1 MATELLTKNSVI
13 PYLQSRGL
21 ISGAA
26 TVEELTGGVS
36 CVVLAVKSETKDL
49 VVKQALPELKVATL
63 WQADQRRAIVE
74 AHAMKLLHSITPA
87 SVPDLIDLDEAE
99 FTLTMS
105 RLPHESTNWKL
116 DMLDGEIHPSI
127 GSDLGKI
134 LATWHN
140 FGFKNEGAR
149 AQFSEDSLFDQ
160 LRVSPFY
167 RAVAAKNALLAQNI
181 QELIDELNRDKS
193 TIVHGDFSPK
203 NIMITAEHKP
213 IVLDFEVMHTGN
225 PVFDLAFLCAHLLC
239 KFMRTENPAAQILL
253 RESAKNF
260 LDSYGS
266 NCDIPIAQSLPRHIA
281 LIALARVEGVSLV
294 NYLDAAGQLRITS
307 KTKSIIA
314 NPMATFEELFQW
326 N

>member
-13 PYLQSRGL
+13 PYLQNRGL

-74 AHAMKLLHSITPA
+74 AHAMKLLHAITPA
-87 SVPDLIDLDEAE
+87 SVPDLVDLDEAE

-116 DMLDGEIHPSI
+116 DMLAGEIHPSI
-127 GSDLGKI
+127 GSELGKI

-140 FGFKNEGAR
+140 FGYRNESAR
-149 AQFSEDSLFDQ
+149 IEFSEDSLFDQ
-160 LRVSPFY
+160 LRVTPFY
-167 RAVAAKNALLAQNI
+167 RAVAAKNPALAANI
-181 QELIDELNRDKS
+181 QELIDELDRDKS

-203 NIMITAEHKP
+203 NIMITADHKP

-239 KFMRTENPAAQILL
+239 KFMRAVNPDEQSAL
-253 RESAKNF
+253 RHTAKNF
-260 LDSYGS
+260 LDSYETICEIKVS
-266 NCDIPIAQSLPRHIA
+266 HSLPRHIA

-294 NYLDAAGQLRITS
+294 NYLDGAGQLRVTTR
-307 KTKSIIA
+307 TKSIIA
-314 NPMATFEELFQW
+314 NPMATFAELFQW